1 MATAAFFITRYIS
14 IIKIYYLALI
24 LIVYIFLINKFN
36 LFIKIIICGLC
47 DIFFAICTDLK

>member
-24 LIVYIFLINKFN
+24 LIVYIFIILINKFN

-47 DIFFAICTDLK
+47 DIFLQFVLI